1 MSTFY
6 IGDDLAYA
14 DAVVLTVGGEIDYA
28 TSPQLKQRIDEHL
41 KSDERHLVLDLSWTT
56 FVDSTAIGV
65 LMGAASRLHE
75 LGRGSLGVVC
85 SNEQV
90 LQIFQISGLESAVSL
105 HRTCEEAISEL
116 AAAG

>member
-6 IGDDLAYA
+6 IGEDMAYD
-14 DAVVLTVGGEIDYA
+14 DAVVLTVGGEIDYG
-28 TSPQLKQRIDEHL
+28 TSPQLKQRIDDHL

-65 LMGAASRLHE
+65 LMGASNRLRE
-75 LGRGSLGVVC
+75 AGRGALGVVC

-90 LQIFQISGLESAVSL
+90 LQIFQISGLESVVSL
-105 HRTCEEAISEL
+105 HRTCDEAISQL
-116 AAAG
+116 AVAG